1 MNTNLPA
8 DFTRNILGL
17 NAREGADWL
26 ARLPEII
33 AEIEQN
39 WSLKVAAHFP
49 NLSYHYV
56 APCVAAD
63 GSRAVLKIGFP
74 GEKANIFNEAK
85 MLELFDGNGAAK
97 LLRFDKKRFA
107 FLLEKLTP
115 GENLVKMCEHDD
127 AKATSIAI
135 AVMRRLFQNAPK
147 ANAFPSLENWIG
159 SVEKSEACSPAMVKK
174 ARRFFDE
181 LISTSKKNFLLH
193 GDLHHQNILSATREP
208 YLAIDPKG
216 IVGDAGF
223 EIATFLNNPRGWLL
237 THPDRGKILANRI
250 EQFSAAFEIEPL
262 VLRKWAFAEAVL
274 SAVWTFEENRADWEK
289 WISCA
294 EIWEV

>member
-1 MNTNLPA
+1 MPE

-17 NAREGADWL
+17 NAREGTEWL

-33 AEIEQN
+33 REIEQK
-39 WSLKVAAHFP
+39 WSLKVERHFP

-56 APCVAAD
+56 APCGLAD

-74 GEKANIFNEAK
+74 GEKKNIFNEAK

-97 LLRFDKKRFA
+97 LFRFDNERFA
-107 FLLEKLTP
+107 FLLERLTP
-115 GENLVKMCEHDD
+115 GENLVKICEHDD

-135 AVMRRLFQNAPK
+135 DVMRRLFQNAPK
-147 ANAFPSLENWIG
+147 ANGFPSLENWIG
-159 SVEKSEACSPAMVKK
+159 SLRKSEACAPTMVKK

-181 LISTSKKNFLLH
+181 LISASTKKFLLH

-216 IVGDAGF
+216 IVGDVGF
-223 EIATFLNNPRGWLL
+223 EIATFLNNPRSWLI
-237 THPDRGKILANRI
+237 THPDRKKIITKRI
-250 EQFSAAFEIEPL
+250 EQFSEAFEIEPL
-262 VLRKWAFAEAVL
+262 ALRKWAFAKAVL